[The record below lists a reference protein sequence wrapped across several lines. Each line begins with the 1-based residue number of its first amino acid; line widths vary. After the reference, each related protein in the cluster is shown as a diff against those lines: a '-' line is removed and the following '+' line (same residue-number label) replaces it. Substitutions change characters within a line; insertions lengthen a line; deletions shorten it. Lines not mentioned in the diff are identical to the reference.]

1 MSTAARYIDEE
12 DSLVASGTRAMAPE
26 SAALRVSVI
35 VCTRNRPT
43 HIGACVESILA
54 NPGDAF
60 ELLVV
65 DQSDDDATEQA
76 LVPFS
81 IDRRFRHV
89 RSATRGLSMARNVG
103 VGATRAPLV
112 AFTDDDCRVPDDWVS
127 RVERVFDDD
136 EEAGMVFG
144 SVAVPDDLP
153 SGGYVP
159 GFEPARREYQHGWP
173 PNDSTWGIG
182 ANMVVRR
189 RVFDELGTFDPML
202 GAGAKF
208 AGAEETDLTIRALAA
223 GLKIIHAKEV
233 SVLHL
238 GVRMGDEA
246 SKLMRTYGL
255 ALGAAFTKH
264 VRLGT
269 KDSRQLL
276 VSFVAH
282 HIALGAQ
289 NAVFGRRPTGL
300 GFALSLLWGVCRS
313 YELRVDRTRHVY
325 AAS

>member
-1 MSTAARYIDEE
+1 MSTAARYIDRG
-12 DSLVASGTRAMAPE
+12 DSPVASGTRAMALEPA
-26 SAALRVSVI
+26 SLRVSVI
-35 VCTRNRPT
+35 VCTRNRPA

-54 NPGDAF
+54 NSGDAF

-65 DQSDDDATEQA
+65 DQSDDDETEKA
-76 LVPFS
+76 LAAFAV
-81 IDRRFRHV
+81 DWRFRYL
-89 RSATRGLSMARNVG
+89 RSETRGLSMARNVG
-103 VGATRAPLV
+103 IGATGAPLV

-127 RVERVFDDD
+127 RVEGVFDD
-136 EEAGMVFG
+136 EEAGLVFG
-144 SVAVPDDLP
+144 SVAVPDDVP

-189 RVFDELGTFDPML
+189 KVFDELGTFDPML

-233 SVLHL
+233 CVLHL

-269 KDSRQLL
+269 KDSRHLL
-276 VSFVAH
+276 VSFVVH
-282 HIALGAQ
+282 HIAQGAQ

-313 YELRVDRTRHVY
+313 YELRVDRSRNVY